1 MVKFL
6 VKSRSKG
13 LKDLMHYNFKSYN
26 PKQILLL
33 PPSLDEWLPQ
43 NHLARFISEVVDQM
57 DLSELINSYRANGQ
71 GSAAYHP
78 VMMTKILLY
87 AYCVGMPS
95 SRKIAKALVDDVA
108 FRWLAAGN
116 FPDFRTIS
124 EFRRRHLEALKNL
137 FPQILLLCKKSGLVK
152 AGVIALDG
160 TKVKGNASLSRNKTY
175 KQLCKEEKWL
185 REKIEEL
192 LASAEA
198 TDNEEDSIYG
208 DRQGDELPDEL
219 SSKKKRL
226 ARIKEAKKY
235 LEEKARK
242 EAEIKARKKK
252 LEACGEDKKE
262 DGGNRRKH
270 PPQKPDEK
278 VKPDAKVNLTDFES
292 RIQKNAK
299 GYLQGYNAQAVAT
312 EDQVIA
318 AFDVVNDAN
327 DYHQLKPI
335 LEKVRENL
343 SMLKSSAKTI
353 LADAGYCSESNL
365 EDLESMKDIEGLIS
379 TRKEQEMRKK
389 EPSTFSKRRSQR
401 YREMDKKLRRP
412 VGRYIYG
419 FRKRIIE
426 PVFGQM
432 KKCHGFSGFLFR
444 GLEKVKGE
452 FGLWC
457 SAHNILKLYT
467 KNLGKGAITA

>member
-1 MVKFL
+1 M
-6 VKSRSKG
+6 R
-13 LKDLMHYNFKSYN
+13 YNFKSYN

-57 DLSELINSYRANGQ
+57 DLSELISLYRANGQ

-78 VMMTKILLY
+78 AMMTKILLY
-87 AYCVGMPS
+87 AYCIGMPS

-160 TKVKGNASLSRNKTY
+160 TKVKGNASFSRNKTY

-185 REKIEEL
+185 RENIEKL
-192 LASAEA
+192 LARAEN
-198 TDNEEDSIYG
+198 TDKEEDRIYG

-242 EAEIKARKKK
+242 EAEKKAKKK
-252 LEACGEDKKE
+252 LEASGKEKKE
-262 DGGNRRKH
+262 DEKNKRKH
-270 PPQKPDEK
+270 PPQKSDET
-278 VKPDAKVNLTDFES
+278 VKPDAKVNMTDFES

-327 DYHQLKPI
+327 DYHQFQPMLDQAQ
-335 LEKVRENL
+335 ENL
-343 SMLKSSAKTI
+343 SMLKSPSKTI

-365 EDLESMKDIEGLIS
+365 EYLESRKDIDGLIS
-379 TRKEQEMRKK
+379 TRKEKEMRKK
-389 EPSTFSKRRSQR
+389 ETASPSKRRSRR
-401 YREMDKKLRRP
+401 YSAMDKKLRRP
-412 VGRYIYG
+412 VERYIYG

-432 KKCHGFSGFLFR
+432 KQCHGFSGFLLR
-444 GLEKVKGE
+444 GLEKVRGE

-457 SAHNILKLYT
+457 SAHNILKLYI

>member
-1 MVKFL
+1 MY
-6 VKSRSKG
+6 
-13 LKDLMHYNFKSYN
+13 YNFKNYN

-57 DLSELINSYRANGQ
+57 DLSELISSYRANGQ

-78 VMMTKILLY
+78 AMMTKILLY
-87 AYCVGMPS
+87 AYCIGMPS

-192 LASAEA
+192 LARAEN
-198 TDNEEDSIYG
+198 TDNEEDRMFG

-242 EAEIKARKKK
+242 EAEKKAKKK
-252 LEACGEDKKE
+252 LESHGKKKKE
-262 DGGNRRKH
+262 DGKNRRKH
-270 PPQKPDEK
+270 PPQKPDET
-278 VKPDAKVNLTDFES
+278 VKPEAKVNLTDFES

-299 GYLQGYNAQAVAT
+299 GYLQGYNAQAAAT

-327 DYHQLKPI
+327 DYHQFQPMLDQAQ
-335 LEKVRENL
+335 ENL
-343 SMLKSSAKTI
+343 SKLKSPAKTI

-365 EDLESMKDIEGLIS
+365 EALESRKDIEGLIS
-379 TRKEQEMRKK
+379 TRKEKEMRKK
-389 EPSTFSKRRSQR
+389 ETASSSKRRSQR
-401 YREMDKKLRRP
+401 YRAMDKKLRRP

-432 KKCHGFSGFLFR
+432 KQCSGFSGFLLR
-444 GLEKVKGE
+444 GLQKVKGE

-467 KNLGKGAITA
+467 KNLEKGAITA

>member
-1 MVKFL
+1 
-6 VKSRSKG
+6 
-13 LKDLMHYNFKSYN
+13 MHYNFKSYN

-57 DLSELINSYRANGQ
+57 DLSELISLYRANGQ

-78 VMMTKILLY
+78 AMMTKILLY
-87 AYCVGMPS
+87 AYCIGMPS

-124 EFRRRHLEALKNL
+124 EFRRKHLEALKNL

-192 LASAEA
+192 LARAENI
-198 TDNEEDSIYG
+198 DNEEDSIYG

-242 EAEIKARKKK
+242 EAEIKAKK
-252 LEACGEDKKE
+252 LEASRGEKKE
-262 DGGNRRKH
+262 DGKNRRKRS
-270 PPQKPDEK
+270 PQKPDET

-299 GYLQGYNAQAVAT
+299 GYLQGYNAQAAAT

-327 DYHQLKPI
+327 DYHQLQPM
-335 LEKVRENL
+335 LDQAQENL
-343 SMLKSSAKTI
+343 SRLKSPARTI

-365 EDLESMKDIEGLIS
+365 EDLESRKDIEGLIS
-379 TRKEQEMRKK
+379 TRKEREMRKK
-389 EPSTFSKRRSQR
+389 ESAAPSKCRSQR
-401 YREMDKKLRRP
+401 YRAMDKKLRRP

-432 KKCHGFSGFLFR
+432 KQCHGFSGFLLR
-444 GLEKVKGE
+444 GLQKVKGE
-452 FGLWC
+452 FSLWC
-457 SAHNILKLYT
+457 NAHNILKLYT
-467 KNLGKGAITA
+467 KNLEKGITTA